1 MPEALLF
8 DFCDFLA
15 LFVQITH
22 FGVFSAVEE
31 AIYSRT
37 RTRSTSYM
45 LQPAAGPTL
54 P

>member
-8 DFCDFLA
+8 DFSVFLA
-15 LFVQITH
+15 LFAQITH

-45 LQPAAGPTL
+45 LLSAAGLTL